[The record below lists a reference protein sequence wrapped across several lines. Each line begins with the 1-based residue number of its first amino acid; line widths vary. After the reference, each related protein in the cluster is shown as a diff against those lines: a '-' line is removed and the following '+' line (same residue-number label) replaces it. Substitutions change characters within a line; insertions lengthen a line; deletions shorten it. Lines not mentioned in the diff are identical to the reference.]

1 MREFWDESH
10 CGKGATLTLFHRLSR
25 TDVTEVRENLRHA
38 EAAKIAPLPRT
49 SLDKL
54 AECLVEELDLLER
67 YVGREL
73 ESNRDRSIGR
83 TRHVDNLTGGSR
95 YS

>member
-1 MREFWDESH
+1 MREFLDESH
-10 CGKGATLTLFHRLSR
+10 CGKSATLSSFHRLSR

-54 AECLVEELDLLER
+54 AECLFEELDLLEG
-67 YVGREL
+67 YGGREL
-73 ESNRDRSIGR
+73 KCDRDRSIGR